1 MDWEELLKETELV
14 LEKESRLIL
23 LPVRGKA
30 VFVGDTHGDLDA
42 TQRVIRRF
50 LKPPYLLIFLGD
62 YVDRGAYSRE
72 NLLYLLQ
79 IKRKHPKEI
88 FLLAGNH
95 EGYQVKEFYPADF
108 WNSLPPEER
117 EVFGH
122 LFSKFPLAAIS
133 RNGVLALHGALPDL
147 SSIEDINR
155 IEWGSA
161 EWDSILWG
169 DFLECK
175 AERIG
180 DQGGRPQFGRPY
192 FERLMG
198 RYQKKILIRSHQPL
212 APPVM
217 YDKRCVTIF
226 TSSAYVPTRTIAILD
241 LEREIRNADDVVFER
256 I

>member
-1 MDWEELLKETELV
+1 VDWEELLKETELV

-108 WNSLPPEER
+108 WNSLPPER

-122 LFSKFPLAAIS
+122 LFSKFQVAAIS
-133 RNGVLALHGALPDL
+133 RNGVLALHGH
-147 SSIEDINR
+147 
-155 IEWGSA
+155 
-161 EWDSILWG
+161 
-169 DFLECK
+169 C
-175 AERIG
+175 
-180 DQGGRPQFGRPY
+180 
-192 FERLMG
+192 
-198 RYQKKILIRSHQPL
+198 LI
-212 APPVM
+212 
-217 YDKRCVTIF
+217 
-226 TSSAYVPTRTIAILD
+226 
-241 LEREIRNADDVVFER
+241 
-256 I
+256 